1 MKKAEAVA
9 HAENAVKGSGW
20 LPQPLRIAGI
30 APSTDAD
37 RLDGALIEPI
47 EDKIEAYAFP
57 EAVE

>member
-1 MKKAEAVA
+1 MPKTP
-9 HAENAVKGSGW
+9 VKGNGW